1 MANAPIMSFA
11 VPNYSGLL
19 YTKSNTQTPFINLIA
34 EPQYTFSS
42 R

>member
-19 YTKSNTQTPFINLIA
+19 YTKSLSTPI
-34 EPQYTFSS
+34 TFSS